1 MPSPAVEALTVDGLQ
16 GFRCPEYFAAHG
28 IRHVFGGRNQADQG
42 NLALSGGRD
51 RTSALACRN
60 VWLQSLGCHSEDLVV
75 GSQVHGHH
83 VAVVDEQHRGRG
95 AQSPESVIPESDGLF
110 TITRGLP
117 LYIAVADCGG
127 ILLSAKQAD
136 RRALAVVH
144 AGWRGLVSG
153 ILTEAMHHFADAGFS
168 PSNMRAWIA
177 PAIAMRSYE
186 VGPEVGEHAPE
197 CAREPGLE
205 DRWQVDI
212 GLWAEESLRQV
223 DIDPQHI
230 LRAGLDTGSDERLFS
245 HRRQG
250 VGAGRNGLFAVLAD

>member
-1 MPSPAVEALTVDGLQ
+1 MPNPAVEAIKVEGLQ
-16 GFRCPEYFAAHG
+16 GFRCPEHFSPHG
-28 IRHVFGGRNQADQG
+28 VRHVFGGRNQADQG

-51 RTSALACRN
+51 RAHALACRKL
-60 VWLQSLGCHSEDLVV
+60 WLQSIACRSEDLVV

-83 VAVVDEQHRGRG
+83 VAVVEEMDRGRG
-95 AQSPESVIPESDGLF
+95 ALSPETVIPASDGLF
-110 TITRGLP
+110 TTTPDLP

-127 ILLSAKQAD
+127 VLLSARQAD

-153 ILTEAMHHFADAGFS
+153 ILTRALDHFVSAGFT
-168 PSNMRAWIA
+168 PVNMRAWVA
-177 PAIAMRSYE
+177 PAIAMPSYE
-186 VGPEVGEHAPE
+186 VGPEVGEQAPD
-197 CAREPGLE
+197 CARERGRG

-212 GLWAEESLRQV
+212 GLWAEDSLLQLGIPPKR
-223 DIDPQHI
+223 I

-250 VGAGRNGLFAVLAD
+250 IGAGRNGLFAVLAD

>member
-1 MPSPAVEALTVDGLQ
+1 MPGPAVEALTVDGLQ
-16 GFRCPEYFAAHG
+16 GFRCPESFAEQG
-28 IRHVFGGRNQADQG
+28 IRHVFGGRNPADQG

-51 RTSALACRN
+51 RAKALACRQ
-60 VWLQSLGCHSEDLVV
+60 VWLQSIGCRREDLVV

-95 AQSPESVIPESDGLF
+95 ALSPETVIPESDGLF
-110 TITRGLP
+110 TRTPGLP

-127 ILLSAKQAD
+127 ILLSAKQED
-136 RRALAVVH
+136 RSALAVVH
-144 AGWRGLVSG
+144 AGWRGLVAG
-153 ILTEAMHHFADAGFS
+153 ILTEAMHHFADAGFT
-168 PSNMRAWIA
+168 PSNMRAWVA
-177 PAIAMRSYE
+177 PAIALDSYE
-186 VGPEVGEHAPE
+186 VGPEVGEHAPD
-197 CAREPGLE
+197 CARVRGRE

-212 GLWAEESLRQV
+212 GRWAEDSLLQLGLG
-223 DIDPQHI
+223 PQRI